1 VNPTRHPMMPN
12 LPDLL
17 ALRFSVRVS
26 FSGKRS
32 TMPDNK
38 QQHPFS
44 RRYCFET
51 TSTLLRLSPH
61 WGRGDSYYSSLGK
74 NREVAKTTSTTSWPV
89 LYPIDNPLTVERVK
103 LDVCSAPIE
112 LCPISTHH
120 GPVQSC
126 QLRPSN
132 QTSSCRPPFPYPA
145 VPFYAAGCSRAR
157 QR

>member
-1 VNPTRHPMMPN
+1 MNPTRHPKTPN
-12 LPDLL
+12 IPDLL

-38 QQHPFS
+38 QQHQFS
-44 RRYCFET
+44 HRYYFKT
-51 TSTLLRLSPH
+51 TSMLLRLSPY
-61 WGRGDSYYSSLGK
+61 WGRGNSYYSSLG
-74 NREVAKTTSTTSWPV
+74 NREVAKPTTTSRPV

-103 LDVCSAPIE
+103 LDACSAPIE
-112 LCPISTHH
+112 LCPIPTRY
-120 GPVQSC
+120 GPVQPC
-126 QLRPSN
+126 KLRPSI

-145 VPFYAAGCSRAR
+145 VLFYAVGCSQAP